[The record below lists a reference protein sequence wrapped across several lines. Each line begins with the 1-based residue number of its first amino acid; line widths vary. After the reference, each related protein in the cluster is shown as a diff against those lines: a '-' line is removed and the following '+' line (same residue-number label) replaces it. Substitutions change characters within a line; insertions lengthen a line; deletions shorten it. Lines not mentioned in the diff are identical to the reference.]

1 MNILAINAET
11 NPPITEIMV
20 SKSRFSEISHHKQ
33 EQTLD
38 KCRILTNSVYDGLDL
53 KHEIVS
59 VNNQDLGDTI
69 LLYRSNNN
77 NIALSYRS

>member
-1 MNILAINAET
+1 M
-11 NPPITEIMV
+11 
-20 SKSRFSEISHHKQ
+20 SKPVWPVEEGEQQQRKSNSSFHWSRFSEISHHKQ

-77 NIALSYRS
+77 YI